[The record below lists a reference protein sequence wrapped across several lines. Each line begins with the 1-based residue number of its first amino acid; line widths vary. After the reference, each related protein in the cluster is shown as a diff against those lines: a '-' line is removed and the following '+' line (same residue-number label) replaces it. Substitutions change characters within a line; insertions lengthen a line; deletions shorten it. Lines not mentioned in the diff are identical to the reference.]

1 MKDAIII
8 DNSPTSYSLQP
19 ECGLPIISWYDDMT
33 DKALYEY
40 IPMLIELSK
49 VNDMREAITN
59 FVRNN
64 AIDIPL
70 AIQVCKTIQEGE
82 SRLIKKQKEI
92 ELAAARKAQER
103 SPSPEK
109 RVNHEVSPN
118 KSPLKN

>member
-1 MKDAIII
+1 M
-8 DNSPTSYSLQP
+8 S
-19 ECGLPIISWYDDMT
+19 

-82 SRLIKKQKEI
+82 IRLIKKQKEI
-92 ELAAARKAQER
+92 ELACARKAQER

-109 RVNHEVSPN
+109 RVPHEASPN